1 MMAFARN
8 VPIRVTDP
16 MPVPPTGPVRL
27 IDGRGR
33 ERRAQARVDGGSLVL
48 YDLPG
53 DRLDHGTLVIDE
65 QGHAASVRLG
75 RDGYQLFPFER
86 NQPTV
91 LWARP
96 PTGQQ
101 LTVSALRQ
109 LLDGL
114 PDGMLVEA
122 YFDCGQRADVDTVAI
137 DRGVL
142 CIGEG

>member
-1 MMAFARN
+1 MAFARN

-16 MPVPPTGPVRL
+16 MPMPPQGAVRL

-33 ERRAQARVDGGSLVL
+33 ERPARARVDGGVLVIF
-48 YDLPG
+48 DLPT

-65 QGHAASVRLG
+65 QGRAASVRLG
-75 RDGYQLFPFER
+75 EHGLTLFPFEKT
-86 NQPTV
+86 QPTV
-91 LWARP
+91 LWAQP

-101 LTVSALRQ
+101 LTVSALRK

-122 YFDCGQRADVDTVAI
+122 YFDCGHRAPTDTVAI

>member
-1 MMAFARN
+1 MASAHT

-16 MPVPPTGPVRL
+16 MPIPPTGPVRI

-33 ERRAQARVDGGSLVL
+33 ERRARARVEGGSLVI

-53 DRLDHGTLVIDE
+53 ILLDHGSLVIDE
-65 QGHAASVRLG
+65 QGHVATVRLG
-75 RDGYQLFPFER
+75 EHGPTLFPFEQ

-96 PTGQQ
+96 LSGQQ

-122 YFDCGQRADVDTVAI
+122 YFDCGHRADVDTVAI